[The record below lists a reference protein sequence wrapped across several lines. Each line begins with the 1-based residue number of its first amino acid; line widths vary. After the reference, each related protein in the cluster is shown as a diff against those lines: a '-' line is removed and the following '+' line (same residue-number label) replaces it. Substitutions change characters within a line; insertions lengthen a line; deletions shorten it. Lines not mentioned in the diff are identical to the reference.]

1 VSWAH
6 ASDQDLNRFRTE
18 AQAVARFHHPNIV
31 QVYEVGDDQ
40 GLPYFSLEF
49 CAGGSLEKKLAG
61 TPLPPQ
67 DAARLIETLAHA
79 VQAAHDKGIVHRDFR
94 ISSTTLSPKGAG
106 CIQAI
111 ASSFDFTWI
120 SQKPAISPF
129 DSVKGPP
136 ITIFLP
142 P

>member
-1 VSWAH
+1 MDIALAGIAPVQA
-6 ASDQDLNRFRTE
+6 E
-18 AQAVARFHHPNIV
+18 AGERKAALETVARIRDETWKAV
-31 QVYEVGDDQ
+31 
-40 GLPYFSLEF
+40 
-49 CAGGSLEKKLAG
+49 
-61 TPLPPQ
+61 
-67 DAARLIETLAHA
+67 ETLAHA

-94 ISSTTLSPKGAG
+94 ISSTTPSPKGAR

-120 SQKPAISPF
+120 SQKPAISSF